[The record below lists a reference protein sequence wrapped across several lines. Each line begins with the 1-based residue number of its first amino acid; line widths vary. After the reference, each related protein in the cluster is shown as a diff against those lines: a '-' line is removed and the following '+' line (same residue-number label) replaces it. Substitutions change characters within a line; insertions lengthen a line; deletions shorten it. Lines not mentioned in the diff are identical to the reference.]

1 MRKIKLCCQ
10 FRLLKEGE
18 RKRERWGGDTE
29 KSREDNIEA
38 QRWTVRVRETE
49 RERERERET
58 EREKRAER
66 QTDQIETVTETEMKT
81 KIETACYCHGSRNFA
96 ALLACSSYSYVY
108 NSAFR
113 LRFSI

>member
-49 RERERERET
+49 RERERERDR
-58 EREKRAER
+58 EREESRE
-66 QTDQIETVTETEMKT
+66 TDR
-81 KIETACYCHGSRNFA
+81 SDRDSDRNRDEDE
-96 ALLACSSYSYVY
+96 
-108 NSAFR
+108 N
-113 LRFSI
+113 